1 MLSAMC
7 ANRRPIEGV
16 LLDSGGTLVGPIG
29 GRWNPRFDFEE
40 VLARHAPSA
49 DPARFAEAFAA
60 GDRFLADAANTTPP
74 RHDYHRVI
82 LAELGVEP
90 TEALLGELDLP
101 LEHPVVEPFPEVP
114 VVLAA
119 LHAAG
124 IRMAIVTDSWGT
136 GQGVVE
142 RTRAIGLVGIEL
154 AIVSE
159 ELGSL
164 KPDPRMYRAA
174 SEGLGLDP
182 PLCLFVD
189 DDPDLVRAAIAL
201 GYQGVAICRGDA
213 PVPVDGTPWLRT
225 LDGVLDLVGAR

>member
-1 MLSAMC
+1 MS
-7 ANRRPIEGV
+7 ANRNPIEGV
-16 LLDSGGTLVGPIG
+16 LLDSGGTLVRPIG

-60 GDRFLADAANTTPP
+60 GDRFLANAVNTTAP
-74 RHDYHRVI
+74 RDDYHRAI

-90 TEALLGELDLP
+90 TDALLSELDLP
-101 LEHPVVEPFPEVP
+101 LERPVVEPFPEVP
-114 VVLAA
+114 AVLAA
-119 LHAAG
+119 LQAAG
-124 IRMAIVTDSWGT
+124 VRMAIVTDNWGT
-136 GQGVVE
+136 GEAVVE
-142 RTRAIGLVGIEL
+142 RTRAIGLVGIGL

-159 ELGSL
+159 ELGCR

-174 SEGLGLDP
+174 SDGLGLDP
-182 PLCLFVD
+182 SVCLFVD
-189 DDPDLVRAAIAL
+189 DAPDLVRAAIAL

-225 LDGVLDLVGAR
+225 LDGVLGLVGAR